1 MKSFKYALILLFFII
16 NSCSPQDKSD
26 FSEAAL
32 NQAVYDKEMTAS
44 TVGEVLQAH
53 RGEKLMIVVWASW
66 CIDCIK
72 SLPNIAQFQK
82 DYPEVNFVFLSV
94 DEEEEKWQNGLEK
107 YMKRFK
113 IEGEQYYFDTG
124 WSKNVNNDFVDYIG
138 LDWIPRYMLLDE
150 QGKIEVYYA
159 KKINA
164 SSIKKQ
170 LEN

>member
-1 MKSFKYALILLFFII
+1 MKSFKYALILLFFVII
-16 NSCSPQDKSD
+16 SCVPQDKSD
-26 FSEAAL
+26 FNEASL
-32 NQAVYDKEMTAS
+32 KQAVYDKEMNAS
-44 TVGEVLQAH
+44 TVGDVLEAH
-53 RGEKLMIVVWASW
+53 KGEKVMIVVWASW

-72 SLPNIAQFQK
+72 SLPNVAQFQK

-94 DEEEEKWQNGLEK
+94 DEEEEKWQMGLEK
-107 YMKRFK
+107 YMNKFK

-124 WSKNVNNDFVDYIG
+124 WSKNVDNDFVDYIG

-150 QGKIEVYYA
+150 KGKIAVYYA

-164 SSIKKQ
+164 NSIKKQ